1 MVELNPAFV
10 EDMCFSPQDFRVMLA
25 SLVCEEG
32 VRNFESLSVSENSPA
47 GMSVLVT
54 AGGGFVLCDND
65 TDNGGMYHIY
75 SDSDKVLAIANN
87 PGGSPR
93 TDTIWAKVCDFE
105 FTAATSEFELVVV
118 QGSAIPPVDGCS
130 YYLLATVVVPAGE
143 STSITGSP
151 TEFGATDGDITDERT
166 QYGLC
171 AGSSSGGDD
180 VYVGNE
186 PAKVGGANPPAGA
199 AKLTKQGSQVIST
212 TGGSGTVTFP
222 DAFPN
227 GVVTV
232 VVTAG
237 SNNPSNLMGYVI
249 TGCTVSG
256 FTVYG
261 KEPDGDPIAN
271 GNVRIEYIAYGW

>member
-10 EDMCFSPQDFRVMLA
+10 QDLCFTPQDFRVLMS

-32 VRNFESLSVSENSPA
+32 VRDFTSLSVTENSPA
-47 GMSVLVT
+47 GMSVVVSE
-54 AGGGFVLCDND
+54 GGAFVLCDND
-65 TDNGGMYHIY
+65 TENGGMYHIY
-75 SDSDKVLAIANN
+75 NTAPKVLAIANN
-87 PGGSPR
+87 PGGAPR
-93 TDTIWAKVCDFE
+93 TDTIWAKVCDTE
-105 FTAATSEFELVVV
+105 FTTDTSEFELVVV
-118 QGSAIPPVDGCS
+118 QGATVPPVDACS
-130 YYLLATVVVPAGE
+130 YYLLATIVVPAGE

-151 TEFGATDGDITDERT
+151 AEFGATDEDITDERT
-166 QYGLC
+166 QYGVC
-171 AGSSSGGDD
+171 VGSGSGNDD

-186 PAKVGGANPPAGA
+186 PAKAGGANPPAGA

-212 TGGSGTVTFP
+212 VSGSGTVTFP
-222 DAFPN
+222 DPFPN

-237 SNNPSNLMGYVI
+237 SNQPTNLMGYII
-249 TGCTVSG
+249 TGCTVNG